1 MATASDVPLLQGAD
15 DPKRITISMGSA
27 GDACGVW
34 DLAVC
39 PRTGSTL
46 VCDER
51 LK

>member
-34 DLAVC
+34 IWQFVRELDR
-39 PRTGSTL
+39 P
-46 VCDER
+46 
-51 LK
+51 